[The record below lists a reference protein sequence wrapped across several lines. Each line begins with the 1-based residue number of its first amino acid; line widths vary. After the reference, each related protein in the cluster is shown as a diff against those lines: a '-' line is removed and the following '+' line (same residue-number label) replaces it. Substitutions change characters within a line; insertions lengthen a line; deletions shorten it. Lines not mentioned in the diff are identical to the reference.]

1 MSGPSNRVLEIQG
14 GLFADRT
21 ALIPGKIYI
30 YIESRYTK
38 ICIMVYIINMAI
50 SEANA
55 SESISLR

>member
-30 YIESRYTK
+30 YRKSLYK
-38 ICIMVYIINMAI
+38 NMYHGI
-50 SEANA
+50 YNKYGNFGSQR
-55 SESISLR
+55 I